1 MTESS
6 LSSPRRDAQFGHLS
20 GPIPATD
27 SRAAG
32 QQILLV
38 EAEAPTRRLLHT
50 LFRSSG
56 YQVALAAS
64 GDEALEQAARVTP
77 DAVVLDLKLPDVNGL
92 WLCRELR
99 EWSTVPIIVL
109 SDDAEEQITVEALD
123 LGADDYVTKPFGNDE
138 LLARIR
144 AALRRARRE
153 PGQPVLEC
161 GELRV
166 DQSARRVMVNDR
178 QVHLT
183 PTEYEILCYLVM
195 HAGRVVTY
203 PTLLR
208 AIWGESYADATASL
222 RVFVAQLRRKI
233 EPEPDHPIYVL
244 TEPRIGY
251 RFRKRQPIPPL
262 MPKSR

>member
-1 MTESS
+1 MAESS
-6 LSSPRRDAQFGHLS
+6 LSSPRQGAQLGHLS
-20 GPIPATD
+20 GPISGTITRT
-27 SRAAG
+27 SG
-32 QQILLV
+32 QQLLLV
-38 EAEAPTRRLLHT
+38 EAEGPTRRLLHT
-50 LFRSSG
+50 LFSSSG

-64 GDEALEQAARVTP
+64 GHEALEQAARLTP
-77 DAVVLDLKLPDVNGL
+77 DAIVLDLKLPDVNGL
-92 WLCRELR
+92 GLCRELR
-99 EWSTVPIIVL
+99 EWSNAPIIVL
-109 SDDAEEQITVEALD
+109 SDNAEEQIKIEALD

-144 AALRRARRE
+144 AALRRARSE
-153 PGQPVLEC
+153 PPQPVLEC

-166 DQSARRVMVNDR
+166 DQSAHQVMVNNR

-183 PTEYEILCYLVM
+183 PTEFEILCYLM
-195 HAGRVVTY
+195 TNAGRVVTY

-233 EPEPDHPIYVL
+233 EPDPDRPIYIL

-251 RFRKRQPIPPL
+251 RFRTG
-262 MPKSR
+262 

>member
-1 MTESS
+1 MAESS
-6 LSSPRRDAQFGHLS
+6 LSSPRQEAQLGHLS
-20 GPIPATD
+20 GPISGTVPRT
-27 SRAAG
+27 SG
-32 QQILLV
+32 QQLLLV

-77 DAVVLDLKLPDVNGL
+77 DAIVLDLKLPDVNGL
-92 WLCRELR
+92 GLCRELR
-99 EWSTVPIIVL
+99 EWSNAPIIVL
-109 SDDAEEQITVEALD
+109 SDDAAEQIKIQALD

-144 AALRRARRE
+144 AALRRARSE
-153 PGQPVLEC
+153 PSQPVLEC

-166 DQSARRVMVNDR
+166 DQSARQVMVNNR

-183 PTEYEILCYLVM
+183 PTEFEILCYLM
-195 HAGRVVTY
+195 TNAGRVVTY

-233 EPEPDHPIYVL
+233 EPDPDRPIYIL

-251 RFRKRQPIPPL
+251 RFR
-262 MPKSR
+262 SG